1 MSGMLPDG
9 IGAQLVAVTLNRTE
23 WGVVIAALYEAALPL
38 KLSGPV
44 VNKVQTQLAPQQSAP
59 AREETP

>member
-1 MSGMLPDG
+1 MSGQLPDG
-9 IGAQLVAVTLNRTE
+9 IGQEQVAVTLNRAE

-44 VNKVQTQLAPQQSAP
+44 VNKVQQQLAPQPTP

>member
-44 VNKVQTQLAPQQSAP
+44 VNKVQQQLAPQPTP